1 MSNFLNLNL
10 KDFIKGL
17 VVAVISAVITFVYEA
32 LQSGT
37 LFQAG
42 SLKAVG
48 LVALTAFLAYIIKN
62 LLTNVQGELFKADPL
77 KKK

>member
-1 MSNFLNLNL
+1 MSAFLNLNW

-17 VVAVISAVITFVYEA
+17 VVAVISAVITFVYETI
-32 LQSGT
+32 QSGT

-48 LVALTAFLAYIIKN
+48 LVALTACLAYIIKN